1 MFFYML
7 FKISKYSFVDIPK
20 TRKLLRIMKTGIDFS
35 LTTATGLFK
44 SALNKFYGRRA
55 HAQKHILQ
63 KPEIFQ
69 TLFMKLDLIAA

>member
-35 LTTATGLFK
+35 LTTTTGLFK
-44 SALNKFYGRRA
+44 SAR
-55 HAQKHILQ
+55 
-63 KPEIFQ
+63 E
-69 TLFMKLDLIAA
+69 